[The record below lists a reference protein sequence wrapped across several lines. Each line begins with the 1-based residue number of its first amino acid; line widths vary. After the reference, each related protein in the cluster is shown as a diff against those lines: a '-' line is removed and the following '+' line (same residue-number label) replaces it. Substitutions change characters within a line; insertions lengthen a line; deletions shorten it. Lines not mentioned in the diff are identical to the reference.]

1 MDFQY
6 AGLSTGGCDI
16 NRFFD
21 EVQIAFP
28 STLHI
33 CGCSLE
39 YGSIYLWFMIQLLQ
53 SYSKKNKSWQS
64 YYVMVYHCYVIHYLT
79 SPMFLSLSPTE
90 GDVGEYQLTR
100 RFFLVDNLATLEDT
114 DTDGGKILY
123 IFVLILFITK
133 KIVMREILKSICGWE
148 IENLLPREMML
159 QRMLMLMI

>member
-1 MDFQY
+1 
-6 AGLSTGGCDI
+6 
-16 NRFFD
+16 
-21 EVQIAFP
+21 
-28 STLHI
+28 
-33 CGCSLE
+33 
-39 YGSIYLWFMIQLLQ
+39 
-53 SYSKKNKSWQS
+53 
-64 YYVMVYHCYVIHYLT
+64 
-79 SPMFLSLSPTE
+79 MFLSLSPTE